1 MDKYVIVDGKKYK
14 RGYTTGS
21 CAAAATSAALRG
33 LLFKEVPDIV
43 RLTLPKKEVIDIEV
57 FDFEMGENW
66 CSSTVIKD
74 GGDDIDATNNMEIV
88 SRVMI
93 FDNGDFTSNS
103 DISIGLAK
111 NGSYKYELKNVRVLI
126 TSGVGIG
133 VASRSGLGCEV
144 GKPAINPVP
153 REMIIN
159 EVKRLIEK
167 YDDSQAVDSIGS
179 LEINKDSLEI
189 NKEDEFES
197 NKKTRLKINKEDDF
211 EGDKEARLKI
221 NKENNLKSE
230 KLANKTIV
238 VEISAPKGEEI
249 AKKTFNEKLGIIG
262 GISIIGTTGIV
273 EPMSEEGWKKTLS
286 IELEMQKNKGMSTA
300 YLAPG
305 NHGTAFLIDRFHIN
319 GEDIVK
325 ISNFVGYML
334 MEAKRLGFKKIF
346 LVGHIGKLVKVA
358 GGIFHT
364 HSRVSDARNE
374 ILIANLALMG
384 APTELLKKVEKTRTT
399 DESVD
404 MILNEGYG
412 EVYNI
417 LARKCVKRSKEHM
430 RDENIDMYVALF
442 SLDGRLLGVSDN
454 EMI

>member
-21 CAAAATSAALRG
+21 CAAVATSAALSG
-33 LLFKEVPDIV
+33 LLFKDVPDIV
-43 RLTLPKKEVIDIEV
+43 RLTLPNKEVIDIEV

-93 FDNGDFTSNS
+93 FDKGDFTRNP
-103 DISIGLAK
+103 DISISLA
-111 NGSYKYELKNVRVLI
+111 NHGSYKYELNNVTVLI

-133 VASRSGLGCEV
+133 VASRSGLGCKV

-159 EVKRLIEK
+159 EVKRLIIN
-167 YDDSQAVDSIGS
+167 DDGLSAD
-179 LEINKDSLEI
+179 NKD
-189 NKEDEFES
+189 
-197 NKKTRLKINKEDDF
+197 RLKINEDDS
-211 EGDKEARLKI
+211 
-221 NKENNLKSE
+221 LKSE

-249 AKKTFNEKLGIIG
+249 AKKTFNEKLGIFG

-286 IELEMQKNKGMSTA
+286 IELEMQKTKGMSTA

-305 NHGTAFLIDRFHIN
+305 NHGTAFLIERFHVN

-358 GGIFHT
+358 GGIFNT

-384 APTELLKKVEKTRTT
+384 APTELLKYVEKTRTT

-404 MILNEGYG
+404 KILDEGYG

-442 SLDGRLLGVSDN
+442 SLDGRLLGVSDDN
-454 EMI
+454 MF